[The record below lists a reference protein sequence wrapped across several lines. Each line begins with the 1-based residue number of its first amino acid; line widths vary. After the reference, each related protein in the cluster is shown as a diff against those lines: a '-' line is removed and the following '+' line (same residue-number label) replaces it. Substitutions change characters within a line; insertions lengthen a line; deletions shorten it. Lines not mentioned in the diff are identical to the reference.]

1 MFIHALP
8 KFSKYFKECD
18 ASNVGIEA
26 IMIQE
31 GHAIAQFDEKLN
43 GNYIYY
49 TDMKMYVLVRFL

>member
-31 GHAIAQFDEKLN
+31 GHAIA
-43 GNYIYY
+43 
-49 TDMKMYVLVRFL
+49 